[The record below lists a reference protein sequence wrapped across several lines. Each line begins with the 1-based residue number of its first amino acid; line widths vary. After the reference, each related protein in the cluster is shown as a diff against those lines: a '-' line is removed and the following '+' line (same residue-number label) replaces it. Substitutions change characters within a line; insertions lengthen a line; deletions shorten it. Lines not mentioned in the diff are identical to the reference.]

1 MTGPANVWYG
11 FGLNASTMNDLPYT
25 IIVSGENVFEIDL
38 ANHAPGANLTS
49 SIKVVSNTVT
59 GDKRTVVVTRAMAGL
74 SKSYYTFDPVK
85 KA

>member
-1 MTGPANVWYG
+1 MEGPANVWYG
-11 FGLNASTMNDLPYT
+11 FGFDAFAMIDAPWT
-25 IIVSGENVFEIDL
+25 IIVSGQNVFELDL
-38 ANHAPGANLTS
+38 ANLAPGANLTS